1 MTDTIFALASAPG
14 RAGVAV
20 IRVSGPGAGG
30 ALQRLGGGT
39 MPSPRY
45 AAYRRLRD
53 PRSEAI
59 IDEALVLWFPGPA
72 SFTGEDVAEFHLHGG
87 RAVIAAL
94 IDALSDCPGLRPA
107 EPGEFTRRAFENG
120 KLDLTAAEG
129 LADLVNAE
137 TEGQRRQAL
146 RQMQGE
152 LGRLYDRW
160 REGLV
165 GALAQAEAAID
176 FPDEDL
182 PVGLEESVRDR
193 LAEILDEISRHL
205 ADNRRGE
212 RLRDGFSIALIGA
225 PNTGKS
231 SLLNWLAQR
240 DAAIVSATAG
250 TTRDV
255 IEVQLDLGGYPVL
268 VADTAGLRAV
278 QDEIEAEGVRRA
290 LDRARAAD
298 LRIALFDATAW
309 PDLDLETER
318 LVDDDTIPVIN
329 KTDLRSV
336 EAAVRIG
343 GRLAQPIS
351 LRNGKGLPAFLDRV
365 TDAVAERLGGGT
377 TLPLTRARHRLALEE
392 CRDALSRTQA
402 VALSELAVEDLRL
415 AVTAL
420 GRITGRVDVEDLLD
434 RIFREFCIG
443 K

>member
-30 ALQRLGGGT
+30 ALRRLSDGAV
-39 MPSPRY
+39 PSPRY

-53 PRSEAI
+53 PWSGAV

-94 IDALSDCPGLRPA
+94 IDALYNCPGLRPA

-182 PVGLEESVRDR
+182 PAGLEDVVRGR
-193 LAEILDEISRHL
+193 LAEILGEISQHL

-250 TTRDV
+250 TTRDI

-268 VADTAGLRAV
+268 VADTAGLRTA

-290 LDRARAAD
+290 LDRAGAAD

-309 PDLDLETER
+309 PDFDLETTR
-318 LVDDDTIPVIN
+318 LIDDDTIPVIN
-329 KTDLRSV
+329 KTDLRSIDP
-336 EAAVRIG
+336 EVRIG
-343 GRLAQPIS
+343 GRAAQCLS
-351 LRNGKGLPAFLDRV
+351 VRSGNGLPAFLDQV

-377 TLPLTRARHRLALEE
+377 ALPLTRARHRHALEE
-392 CRDALSRTQA
+392 CLDALGRTQA
-402 VALSELAVEDLRL
+402 AALSELAVEDLRL

-420 GRITGRVDVEDLLD
+420 GRITGRIDVEDLLD
-434 RIFREFCIG
+434 RIFRDFCIG